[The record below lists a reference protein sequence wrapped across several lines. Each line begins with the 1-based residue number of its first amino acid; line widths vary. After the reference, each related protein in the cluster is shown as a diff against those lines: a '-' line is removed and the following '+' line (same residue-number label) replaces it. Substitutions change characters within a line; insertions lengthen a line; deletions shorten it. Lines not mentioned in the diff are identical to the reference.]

1 VSRFLARALAMV
13 AGEADAPAALTPA
26 GPIRVSKRNIGG
38 FVGLG
43 VGVGSENSLPP
54 AGRLPGMLE
63 PAADAWPDGV
73 DYWLTHDAVKLAGIL
88 NMGGTARW
96 CPTGGLDMWR
106 ADGRYLGFG
115 PHKVA
120 ALRAAGLLPA
130 SVPDRPP

>member
-1 VSRFLARALAMV
+1 MSRFLARALAMV
-13 AGEADAPAALTPA
+13 AGEVDASAVLPPA
-26 GPIRVSKRNIGG
+26 GPICVSKRNIGG
-38 FVGLG
+38 FGDFG
-43 VGVGSENSLPP
+43 ERVGSENLLPP
-54 AGRLPGMLE
+54 AGRPPGMLE

-96 CPTGGLDMWR
+96 CPTGGLDLWC
-106 ADGRYLGFG
+106 ANGRYVGFG
-115 PHKVA
+115 LHKVA